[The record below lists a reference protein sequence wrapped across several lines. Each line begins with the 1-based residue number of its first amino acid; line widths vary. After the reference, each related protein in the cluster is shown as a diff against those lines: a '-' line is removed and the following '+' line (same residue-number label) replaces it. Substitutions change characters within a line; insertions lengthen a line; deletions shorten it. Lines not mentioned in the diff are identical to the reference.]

1 MRLLAIV
8 YYRQTWGVL
17 LLFYHA
23 FLFNRELFFFIL
35 VSLVANFIYDVNNV
49 AREEKMS
56 QAQQTKS
63 YSSRFLLNGSIHDSQ
78 WNFSFCFFFLCIT
91 WFTLA
96 FWILVKI
103 LILKLNYKLRARFR
117 DQNSLLY
124 KQSSSFVFFTNNICV
139 EITKSHCKM
148 AGGK

>member
-56 QAQQTKS
+56 QAQQTNIIFEQIFIKWI
-63 YSSRFLLNGSIHDSQ
+63 YTRFAMKFFIL
-78 WNFSFCFFFLCIT
+78 FFF
-91 WFTLA
+91 FMHNMVY
-96 FWILVKI
+96 FGILNI
-103 LILKLNYKLRARFR
+103 S
-117 DQNSLLY
+117 QN
-124 KQSSSFVFFTNNICV
+124 FNIK
-139 EITKSHCKM
+139 T
-148 AGGK
+148 